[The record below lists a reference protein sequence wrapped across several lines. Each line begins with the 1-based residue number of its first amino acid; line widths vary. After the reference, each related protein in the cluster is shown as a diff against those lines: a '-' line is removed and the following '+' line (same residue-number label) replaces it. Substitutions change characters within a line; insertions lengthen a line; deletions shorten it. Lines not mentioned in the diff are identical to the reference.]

1 MIEIVPQSTGNVV
14 ALRVNGKLVHEDYQ
28 QFIPRLE
35 QVIQEYGSM
44 RCYCEMTNF
53 EGITWQALM
62 DEIQFDVKHCGQI
75 ERCAIVSDSAWNQW
89 MTDFSKM
96 VFHNAQ
102 IECFTSR
109 QTEEAWNWVTD
120 QNEYATS
127 SCGCNQTT
135 NQTTSGNTN
144 RRTTGNQNPNTNTCG
159 ANRNSCGYTG
169 DNQNQNALGGTT
181 GNTTSNTT
189 SNTTG
194 NTPTNY

>member
-1 MIEIVPQSTGNVV
+1 MIEILPQSTSNVV

-28 QFIPRLE
+28 QFIPQLE
-35 QVIQEYGSM
+35 QVIQQYGSM

-62 DEIQFDVKHCGQI
+62 DEVQFDVKHCGQI

-89 MTDFSKM
+89 MTDFTKM

-135 NQTTSGNTN
+135 QNATGSQGGSTTGGTNRQTTGKQNTN
-144 RRTTGNQNPNTNTCG
+144 ANSCG
-159 ANRNSCGYTG
+159 TKRNSCGYTG
-169 DNQNQNALGGTT
+169 GANQNTF
-181 GNTTSNTT
+181 GNTTDS
-189 SNTTG
+189 
-194 NTPTNY
+194 NTPTT